1 MARQNTLAGAA
12 LPFRRVGPPRVFTRL
27 GHLLQTQWLPR
38 LQPGNAGRT
47 LLYSA
52 LVGGAAGLVGS
63 LFYAVLERVQHWVL
77 ELGAGYVALT
87 AAGEG
92 MLRELPTTPFRPWI
106 LCLLPAVGAL
116 IAGLISWKFAPE
128 TRGGGADGIIE
139 AFHLGGNVR
148 KRVPLVKA
156 IASTFCLGFGGS
168 GGREGPIMQI
178 GGGLGAT
185 VARLLRLEPE
195 QQRIL
200 LVAGMAAGVAAV
212 FRTPLGAAL
221 LAVEILHRDDFES
234 ESLIPSVLASVVGYS
249 VFISIFGESTLFA
262 HAPRYPFVP
271 SHLPLYILMALL
283 LAGSGA
289 TFAALFRRTS
299 DWFVQLRAPE
309 WLKPAIGGLLLGCTA
324 VPILI
329 VAGPHIGGAGRGV
342 GILGGGYGAAQ
353 LAITGAPWL
362 SQGWAAVQVLLL
374 LGALKML
381 ATSFTVGSGGSAGV
395 FGPSLSIGALLGGA
409 FGRAAALLL
418 DDPRIDPGAFA
429 LVGMAAFWGGLAHC
443 PLAALV
449 LVCELAGSYD
459 LLVPLML
466 ASAVSFVALRNSNLY
481 ASQRP
486 ARRFDVERPS
496 SRPLG

>member
-1 MARQNTLAGAA
+1 MARHDALEGPSGPWIRLAAVGVTTRLRELMQAKWLSRFHHGNAGRLLLHSALVGALAGAA
-12 LPFRRVGPPRVFTRL
+12 
-27 GHLLQTQWLPR
+27 
-38 LQPGNAGRT
+38 
-47 LLYSA
+47 
-52 LVGGAAGLVGS
+52 GS
-63 LFYAVLERVQHWVL
+63 LFCAILERVQHWVL

-92 MLRELPTTPFRPWI
+92 MVRELPTTPFRPWL

-116 IAGLISWKFAPE
+116 GAGLISWRFAPE

-148 KRVPLVKA
+148 KRVPFVKA
-156 IASTFCLGFGGS
+156 LASTLCLGFGGS

-178 GGGLGAT
+178 GGGLGAIA
-185 VARLLRLEPE
+185 ARALHLGPR
-195 QQRIL
+195 QQRVL

-234 ESLIPSVLASVVGYS
+234 EALIPSVIASVVGYS

-271 SHLPLYILMALL
+271 SQLPLYMLMALL
-283 LAGSGA
+283 LAGLGVAFVALFRGSSQR
-289 TFAALFRRTS
+289 FAALR
-299 DWFVQLRAPE
+299 VPE
-309 WLKPAIGGLLLGCTA
+309 WSKPAIGGALLGCSA
-324 VPILI
+324 VPLLLL
-329 VAGPHIGGAGRGV
+329 AGPHIGGAGRGM

-362 SQGWAAVQVLLL
+362 AQGWMAVQVLVL
-374 LGALKML
+374 LGLLKML
-381 ATSFTVGSGGSAGV
+381 ATSLTVGSGGSAGV

-409 FGRAAALLL
+409 FGRAAQLVL
-418 DDPRIDPGAFA
+418 DDPHVDPGAFA

-466 ASAVSFVALRNSNLY
+466 ASAVSFVALRNTSLY
-481 ASQRP
+481 VSQRP
-486 ARRFDVERPS
+486 GRES
-496 SRPLG
+496 LGVAHDGRGG